1 MAYDYSAGG
10 FERFYN
16 STFGVPQQLMMR
28 MLRVMQDPKVDL
40 FDEEGLMD
48 ASLIP
53 VLGLFDDERKDV
65 SVEEMT
71 KRVNKLTGAKLDKK
85 SMGSQLAVGIL
96 TDPTTYMT
104 GGLSAIGKAGN
115 AAQKALRVGDM
126 PKLLSSAGLSAG
138 KVAKGEQK
146 LPTSSFLK
154 YLDDAMKDT
163 SITSKEH
170 RVLQKARNHVGGMSD
185 EYADIGSLLTKSS
198 ETELR
203 LGLPVLH
210 RWGAGIKVTDEH
222 KYWFQFMGSSL
233 AKSGGGKA
241 VGAITRP
248 LAHIPFVGAG
258 LKGIAN
264 NASGLG
270 TGLKV
275 GRENL
280 STTLST
286 SKFTDKELDSAVA
299 SLSVTGKILYTNTR
313 GIHYKK
319 VAKRVKDEIK
329 AGTEKFKDKLTPEQI
344 QKRATLIALGPKKGR
359 VPSDPNAIEEAYQR
373 IVGTMLNLP
382 ENVPAPLMNT
392 PMLRKGLNNFRAT
405 FGKNERRFMSS
416 FEDITVPTDRKK
428 AVQKFMKKGKM
439 GFDAGVSIAKF
450 WGKIFKHGG
459 DYSVLDKSNQALAKY
474 NSLATEQVAQVARD
488 GAYLLRQDAKALG
501 MKPEELDSL
510 ILHIAE
516 GQPMMEEIGAFINN
530 INKGLDA
537 GEDLGGAKRAV
548 GNFMVRLLG
557 LMDSTGVQARGGKS
571 TPQWKKIVRYMQDAF
586 GDGVRNP
593 TSVTFESA
601 FDTLP
606 NTAAI
611 AARELLTGDAAN
623 KTAIGWGRH
632 KGKFLGTLDD
642 TQLDEVMADLKVGKT
657 RPTKADTYQFVQDDP
672 LMSNV
677 MKTLNITPKE
687 LLRLLDHDAIKNFK
701 GNLGTNPQ
709 ALVMPEI
716 GNFSPTTGK
725 RVVPSVNSGGKRKKI
740 NAQQFYALRKL
751 REEVDQGI
759 RQLSPDDAFT
769 VERLNTNQQI
779 LYGKLDKIKRLR
791 ADGDELVQELPEAIP
806 EMPLPGRTATGVSAT
821 LDGEEVVLN
830 SFGRAVGRL
839 SAVHAEMARA
849 LNAGVGVS
857 PTLAKELQ
865 GALNHIS
872 GVWDDGVRS
881 VLGKN
886 TNFMDYMRDIQRSS
900 LVEAVRAGSHTINSP
915 VAYVS
920 RIFTRNSMRLLR
932 GALGSKGFEDI
943 AKAHLPTLG
952 SSFAR
957 DADQMDIESLNA
969 LYQSIKKGTIAE
981 SESTRAFTKV
991 LEDVAE
997 VEGIDL
1003 SEKFTESMWHAT
1015 IARKSQ
1021 AVTGASNRNYVAAA
1035 LDSVAETQVGVAGK
1049 VVGYMTNTSD
1059 EILGEIPTGPK
1070 HAVDPL
1076 STTST
1081 VGSKDVAR
1089 SDMAIVIRAEDGTNH
1104 IVPIGMMNGD
1114 THIGYAYGS
1123 RFDNVTDAI
1132 SARATRGNMTD
1143 AEVFSNASLS
1153 PAAGKVNDYSKIAE
1167 LKGQQVFIGEK
1178 AAVEGIQNAVSSM
1191 WKGSNE
1197 VAVAY
1202 DTAQY
1207 FVKKWQT
1214 VFRPAFHVSNFM
1226 SMFSQMAT
1234 VGTRPVHQIGGLAD
1248 ALHFL
1253 GTNSKATAAYSRFNV
1268 HASASGKI
1276 SGFVAE
1282 NTKGGGTNFLNVVRK
1297 AGIDEILE
1305 LSPEEIAKKFPH
1317 LKQDDM
1323 FFKVGTQKYSMYELL
1338 EAWREGNMF
1347 STFATEGLR
1356 GGSGVSETALK
1367 LRALADE
1374 EGVSRVYSKFQRGR
1388 DTAMESSEVTVR
1400 LAAFFGQLRGGKTL
1414 SEAVENVKMAT
1425 VDYAS
1430 LTLPER
1436 TYMKRAFAY
1445 YTFPRKFLPVAGK
1458 YFAEHPVRMAT
1469 SAKLISQEGLFRE
1482 QRGRLRFDINEDI
1495 GSMDATRVMPH
1506 LEALKTL
1513 ETVGEVF
1520 LKAGA
1525 IGEGLPFNSFGDQ
1538 AAATLRNEELH
1549 QKTPE
1554 VLTFGSIPTA
1564 GFAALDGRED
1574 TSAMDELVDAFWMS
1588 RFIFDSDD
1596 PMQEESNLSKA
1607 MKVIVPVSER
1617 DQEAEKEMLK
1627 RRFRKMKTTIQSKYQ
1642 ASIRDGQ
1649 NDDAEMYLEELQ
1661 RLNEDFIDDLPK
1673 IYREGGGAKIAKELG
1688 L

>member
-28 MLRVMQDPKVDL
+28 LLRVMQDPKVDL

-71 KRVNKLTGAKLDKK
+71 KRVNKLTGTKLDKK
-85 SMGSQLAVGIL
+85 SIGSQLAVGIL

-104 GGLSAIGKAGN
+104 GGLSAIGRAGN

-126 PKLLSSAGLSAG
+126 PKLLSNAGLSAG
-138 KVAKGEQK
+138 KLAKGEQK
-146 LPTSSFLK
+146 LQTSSFLK

-170 RVLQKARNHVGGMSD
+170 RVLQKARNHVGGMS
-185 EYADIGSLLTKSS
+185 EEFADVGSLLTKSS

-233 AKSGGGKA
+233 AKSSGGKV
-241 VGAITRP
+241 VGAVTRP
-248 LAHIPFVGAG
+248 LAQIPFVGAG

-275 GRENL
+275 GRQKVTAML
-280 STTLST
+280 SK
-286 SKFTDKELDSAVA
+286 SKFTDEELDSAVT
-299 SLSVTGKILYTNTR
+299 SLSATGKILHTNIR
-313 GIHYKK
+313 GKHYKK
-319 VAKRVKDEIK
+319 VAKRIQKEFES
-329 AGTEKFKDKLTPEQI
+329 GTQKYSGVLTPEQI
-344 QKRATLIALGPKKGR
+344 QKRAILVGLGPKKGR
-359 VPSDPNAIEEAYQR
+359 VPSDPALIEDAYQR
-373 IVGTMLNLP
+373 VVGTMLDLP
-382 ENVPAPLMNT
+382 ANTPAPLLDT
-392 PMLRKGLNNFRAT
+392 AMLRKSMNSFRSK
-405 FGKNERRFMSS
+405 FGQNEVKFRNS
-416 FEDITVPTDRKK
+416 FEDVAIETDRAK
-428 AVQKFMKKGKM
+428 AAAKFMKKGKL
-439 GFDAGVSIAKF
+439 GFDAGVGISKL

-501 MKPEELDSL
+501 MKTEELDSL

-516 GQPMMEEIGAFINN
+516 GQPMVEEIGAFINN

-537 GEDLGGAKRAV
+537 GEDLGGAKRAL
-548 GNFMVRLLG
+548 GNFIVRIQGLL
-557 LMDSTGVQARGGKS
+557 DSTGVQARGGKS
-571 TPQWKKIVRYMQDAF
+571 TPEWKKIVSYMQDAI
-586 GDGVRNP
+586 GDGVRSP
-593 TSVTFESA
+593 ISVNFESI

-606 NTAAI
+606 STAAI
-611 AARELLTGDAAN
+611 AAREQLTGNAAN

-632 KGKFLGTLDD
+632 RGKFLGTLDD
-642 TQLDEVMADLKVGKT
+642 TQLDEVMTDLKVGKT
-657 RPTKADTYQFVQDDP
+657 RPTKADTHQFVQDDQ
-672 LMSNV
+672 LMSGV
-677 MKTLNITPKE
+677 MTTLGITPKE
-687 LLRLLDHDAIKNFK
+687 LIRLLDHDAIKNFQ
-701 GNLGTNPQ
+701 GRLGGDAVGMVTG
-709 ALVMPEI
+709 EI

-725 RVVPSVNSGGKRKKI
+725 RIVPYINSGGKRKKI
-740 NAQQFYALRKL
+740 TTTQFYALRRL
-751 REEVDQGI
+751 REEVDQGV

-769 VERLNTNQQI
+769 LERLGTNQQI

-791 ADGDELVQELPEAIP
+791 AGGDEFVQDLPEAIP
-806 EMPLPGRTATGVSAT
+806 SKPLPGRTATGVRAT
-821 LDGEEVVLN
+821 LDGEEIALN
-830 SFGRAVGRL
+830 PFGRAVGRL
-839 SAVHAEMARA
+839 EAVHGEMARA
-849 LNAGVGVS
+849 LREGVGIS
-857 PTLAKELQ
+857 PTLTKELQ
-865 GALNHIS
+865 GALNHVS

-886 TNFMDYMRDIQRSS
+886 TNFMDYMRDVQRSS
-900 LVEAVRAGSHTINSP
+900 LLEAVRAGSHTINSP
-915 VAYVS
+915 VAYVA
-920 RIFTRNSMRLLR
+920 RIFSRNSMRLLR
-932 GALGSKGFEDI
+932 GALGSKGFEDV

-957 DADQMDIESLNA
+957 DVDQLDIEQLNA
-969 LYQSIKKGTIAE
+969 LYQSVKKGTKGE
-981 SESTRAFTKV
+981 SESTRAFMKL

-997 VEGIDL
+997 EEGIDL
-1003 SEKFTESMWHAT
+1003 SEKFTQSMWHST

-1021 AVTGASNRNYVAAA
+1021 AVTGSANRNYVAAA
-1035 LDSVAETQVGVAGK
+1035 LDSVGESQVGVAGK

-1059 EILGEIPTGPK
+1059 EVLGSIPTGP
-1070 HAVDPL
+1070 HHTVDGVK
-1076 STTST
+1076 TTSKI
-1081 VGSKDVAR
+1081 GSKDVAR
-1089 SDMAIVIRAEDGTNH
+1089 SDMAIVVRADNGTNH
-1104 IVPIGMMNGD
+1104 VVPISMINGT
-1114 THIGYAYGS
+1114 THTGYTYGS
-1123 RFDNVTDAI
+1123 RFDNVTDAL
-1132 SARATRGNMTD
+1132 SARATRGNMTPD
-1143 AEVFSNASLS
+1143 EMFSNDSLS
-1153 PAAGKVNDYSKIAE
+1153 PAAGKLNDYSKIEA

-1178 AAVEGIQNAVSSM
+1178 AAVEGINNAVASM

-1207 FVKKWQT
+1207 MVKKWQT

-1234 VGTRPVHQIGGLAD
+1234 VGTRPLHQIGGLGD

-1253 GTNSKATAAYSRFNV
+1253 GTNSKMTAAYTRFNV

-1276 SGFVAE
+1276 AGFVAE
-1282 NTKGGGTNFLNVVRK
+1282 NTRGGGTNFLNVVRK

-1305 LSPEEIAKKFPH
+1305 LSPEEIVKKFPH

-1323 FFKVGTQKYSMYELL
+1323 YFKVGTQKYSMYELL
-1338 EAWREGNMF
+1338 ESWREGNMF

-1356 GGSGVSETALK
+1356 GGAGVSETAIK
-1367 LRALADE
+1367 LRSLADE
-1374 EGVSRVYSKFQRGR
+1374 EGLSRVYSKFARGR

-1495 GSMDATRVMPH
+1495 GSMDATRVLPH

-1520 LKAGA
+1520 LKGGSLFSDRA
-1525 IGEGLPFNSFGDQ
+1525 E
-1538 AAATLRNEELH
+1538 ATLRSEELH
-1549 QKTPE
+1549 QRTPE
-1554 VLTFGSIPTA
+1554 TITFGSIPSA

-1574 TSAMDELVDAFWMS
+1574 TSAMDELVDAFWFS
-1588 RFIFDSDD
+1588 KFLFDSDN
-1596 PMQEESNLSKA
+1596 PMEEDTTLSKA
-1607 MKVIVPVSER
+1607 MKVMVPISER
-1617 DQEAEKEMLK
+1617 SQEEEKEMLK
-1627 RRFRKMKTTIQSKYQ
+1627 RRFRKMKSTILSKYQ
-1642 ASIRDGQ
+1642 ASLRDDQ
-1649 NDDAEMYLEELQ
+1649 DEDAEMYLEELQ
-1661 RLNEDFIDDLPK
+1661 RLSAEFRDDLPT
-1673 IYREGGGAKIAKELG
+1673 IYQEGGGAKIAKELG